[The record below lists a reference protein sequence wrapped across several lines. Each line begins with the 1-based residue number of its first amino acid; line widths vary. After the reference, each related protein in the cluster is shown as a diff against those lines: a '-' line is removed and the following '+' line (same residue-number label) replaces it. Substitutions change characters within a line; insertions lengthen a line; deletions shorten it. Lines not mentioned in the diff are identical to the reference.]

1 MKQVLFFLSVIAHP
15 VFLPL
20 ITFILWR
27 NEPFQIL
34 GSGYTVSL
42 LWIILLSLIAPFLYF
57 YKFRPEVSII
67 YPTMQDR
74 TSIYLTFSLLYSVL
88 TLLIFLFTPYIAP
101 TIFAYFLIAF
111 FLLIISLFD
120 LKWSWH
126 TAGIGTFTGLFF
138 MQFMNGRILWAKEI
152 LPFLITISIAII
164 IIRKI
169 QKAHNWQEVI
179 FGFLLGFVLP
189 LIIFY
194 RTLL

>member
-1 MKQVLFFLSVIAHP
+1 MKQILFFLSVIAHP

-27 NEPFQIL
+27 NEPFHIL

-42 LWIILLSLIAPFLYF
+42 LWVVFLSLIAPFLYF

-67 YPTMQDR
+67 HPTMQDR
-74 TSIYLTFSLLYSVL
+74 TSIYLTHTLFYAVL
-88 TLLIFLFTPYIAP
+88 TLLIFIFSSYIAP
-101 TIFAYFLIAF
+101 AIFAYFLITF

-152 LPFLITISIAII
+152 LPLLIAISVAI
-164 IIRKI
+164 IVLRKI
-169 QKAHNWQEVI
+169 QKAHSWQEVI